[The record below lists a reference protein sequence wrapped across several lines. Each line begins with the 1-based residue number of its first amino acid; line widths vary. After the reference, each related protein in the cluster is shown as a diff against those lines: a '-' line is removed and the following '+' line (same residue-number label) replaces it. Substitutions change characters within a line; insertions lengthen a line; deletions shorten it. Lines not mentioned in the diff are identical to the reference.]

1 MNGYICIKQVYA
13 TLLHPQYPKPMLV
26 LEEKNDSPSRVMLRY
41 TGSITSDQISDILE
55 RVEGQFGQIKASP
68 QVKKKIMGVLIES
81 IQNVFHH
88 GAKGQ
93 SPSPAHDSSVLVAEQ
108 NGDYIVVTGNR
119 IPTEKAMQLADRLE
133 RINSMTREELN
144 NNYRNIL
151 LQKLKSSAFGAGVGM
166 IDIARRSGSK
176 IQYKLEKIDESFHFF
191 SMEVKIAR

>member
-1 MNGYICIKQVYA
+1 
-13 TLLHPQYPKPMLV
+13 MLV
-26 LEEKNDSPSRVMLRY
+26 LENKNEKPSRVLLRY

-68 QVKKKIMGVLIES
+68 QVKKKIMGVLVES

-88 GAKGQ
+88 GAKGS
-93 SPSPAHDSSVLVAEQ
+93 SPSQEHDSSVMVAER

-119 IPTEKAMQLADRLE
+119 IPTDKALILAERLE

-176 IQYKLEKIDESFHFF
+176 IQFTLEKIDENFHFF
-191 SMEVKIAR
+191 SMEVKIAS